1 MRYKVLEG
9 TTPSVRSILA
19 SRGIEDYGRW
29 IDASYDEFLDY
40 KSLDCIDDAVKMLN
54 ECIERRRDMAVIVDS
69 DVDGFTSSAVLINF
83 LYKAYPEYAEQHIKW
98 LLHYGK
104 MHGLE
109 DMMERID
116 DNVSLAVLP
125 DAGTNDVEFQNELVA
140 RGKKVLVI
148 DHHPLQGKL
157 NRGESVVIV
166 NNQVCDYP
174 NKSLTGAGVV
184 WKVCRAYEDAYICD
198 DGIYNYANAFL
209 DLVALGNISDM
220 ADFRE
225 YEIRAIVNTGM
236 DWDNII
242 NSFILEMIE
251 NNAYTINKYGGLCYK
266 GVAFGITPYIN
277 AICRSGLMEEKET
290 VFQAMLDM
298 CAEEPVPSG
307 KRGEKN
313 KLVPR
318 YVEAV
323 RVAQN
328 VKARQTKEQNEATA
342 VIEDRLNDDDA
353 VIIAICSPDEAK
365 PELCGLIANKLQ
377 AEHGKPAF
385 VLIDNGTSYK
395 GSARCPA
402 GVPVDNFR
410 QLCDDSKLT
419 DYCAGHPLAFGASI
433 PKDNK
438 DKFVKYL
445 NSKLSGKIS
454 GNVYQVD
461 VVLPS
466 GKSNMEFF
474 KEMEASKPLWGQQ
487 ISEPLAAIENVPMDG
502 MEVRL
507 LSPDK
512 SPTMKINLPGGMQL
526 LKFRSSE
533 REVGK
538 VQACLDAGHTMT
550 VIGSCSINHWNG
562 VDYPQVII
570 EDYEINQEW
579 VF

>member
-1 MRYKVLEG
+1 MKYKVLEG
-9 TTPSVRSILA
+9 TTPSVRSILV
-19 SRGIEDYGRW
+19 SRGIEDCDRW
-29 IDASYDEFLDY
+29 FRAGWNEFLDY
-40 KSLDCIDDAVKMLN
+40 KLLDNIEEAVKTLHDCI
-54 ECIERRRDMAVIVDS
+54 EHEQDMFVIVDS
-69 DVDGFTSSAVLINF
+69 DVDGFTSASTLINF
-83 LYKAYPEYAEQHIKW
+83 IYKVSPGYAEHHIKW
-98 LLHYGK
+98 RLHNGK

-109 DMMERID
+109 DMMEYIND
-116 DNVSLAVLP
+116 DVDLIVLP
-125 DAGTNDVEFQNELVA
+125 DAGTNDVAYQDELVA
-140 RGKKVLVI
+140 RGKRVLII
-148 DHHPLQGKL
+148 DHHPLLGKL
-157 NRGESVVIV
+157 NKNENVIIV
-166 NNQVCDYP
+166 NNQVCDYQ

-184 WKVCRAYEDAYICD
+184 WKVCRAYEDTYLDTLGLHTLAD
-198 DGIYNYANAFL
+198 SFL

-225 YEIRAIVNTGM
+225 YEIRAIVNVGLSEGCVS
-236 DWDNII
+236 
-242 NSFILEMIE
+242 NSFMLEMIDK
-251 NNAYTINKYGGLCYK
+251 NTYTIDKYGGLCYK

-277 AICRSGLMEEKET
+277 AICRSGSMEEKEA
-290 VFQAMLDM
+290 VFRAMLDM
-298 CAEEPVPSG
+298 CAEEPVQSG

-323 RVAQN
+323 RIAQN

-342 VIEDRLNDDDA
+342 VIEDRLDENNA
-353 VIIAICSPDEAK
+353 VIIAICSPDETK

-377 AEHGKPAF
+377 SEYGKPAF
-385 VLIDNGTSYK
+385 VLIDNGASYK
-395 GSARCPA
+395 GSARCPS
-402 GVPVDNFR
+402 GVPVDDFR

-433 PKDNK
+433 PKSNK
-438 DKFVKYL
+438 DEFIRYL
-445 NSKLSGKIS
+445 NGKLSGKLS

-461 VVLPS
+461 VVLPP

-474 KEMEASKPLWGQQ
+474 KEMETAKPLWGQQ
-487 ISEPLAAIENVPMDG
+487 IPEPLAVVENVPMEG

-512 SPTMKINLPGGMQL
+512 SPTMKINLSKGMQL
-526 LKFRSSE
+526 LKFRSSAK
-533 REVGK
+533 EVSK

-550 VIGSCSINHWNG
+550 VVGHCSLNHWNG
-562 VDYPQVII
+562 VDYPQIII